1 MRLYRAALF
10 VLHLDTC
17 KARAKFA
24 PRSRAFRK
32 PYVSSLSHFFTVSD
46 INYLF
51 GSDLWTMVN
60 VLSWPSLNSSSG
72 NFDADW
78 WKFISINK
86 VFSLDNSARLMT
98 QCPTQT
104 FDDTSWVSSD
114 ELLSKDE
121 VPATIGSQSC
131 SSRFVSICLESNE
144 TFQILDD
151 CYEIT
156 HVLKNN
162 VKKLFK
168 ITFLKG

>member
-1 MRLYRAALF
+1 MAIFPTLFSFRLTSFSVESLWILRVVAGSPGF
-10 VLHLDTC
+10 HHIKTV
-17 KARAKFA
+17 
-24 PRSRAFRK
+24 FRK

-121 VPATIGSQSC
+121 VPATIRSLSC
-131 SSRFVSICLESNE
+131 SSRFVFICLESNE

-151 CYEIT
+151 CYEIS
-156 HVLKNN
+156 V
-162 VKKLFK
+162 
-168 ITFLKG
+168 I